1 MKLKK
6 RVKFFLATAAF
17 CAAVAPIVYLSTH
30 DKVSFYLWILSSG
43 SLLLLAVIA
52 HAENQR

>member
-17 CAAVAPIVYLSTH
+17 CAAVAPIAYLSTH
-30 DKVSFYLWILSSG
+30 DKVSFYLWVVSSG